1 VSALS
6 RVLASLAEALRAE
19 MDTEAP
25 RVERQDA
32 AGALSISGTE
42 RPASLELV
50 MTFCRPLRIP
60 IAMRRMREQDLWD
73 LWHDP
78 AITFEDPA
86 FDDAMLVRGE
96 PEASVRT
103 LLDAETR
110 ALFVSISERSDDLV
124 LDANRLV
131 VVRRSLDRGVLD
143 LAEEVLVLSR
153 RLLGIQSLERSAYR

>member
-1 VSALS
+1 
-6 RVLASLAEALRAE
+6 
-19 MDTEAP
+19 
-25 RVERQDA
+25 
-32 AGALSISGTE
+32 
-42 RPASLELV
+42 

-60 IAMRRMREQDLWD
+60 IAMRRIREQDLWD

-110 ALFVSISERSDDLV
+110 ALFVRISERSDALV

-131 VVRRSLDRGVLD
+131 VVRRSLDRGVID

>member
-19 MDTEAP
+19 LDTERG
-25 RVERQDA
+25 RVERKDA

-42 RPASLELV
+42 RPALLELV
-50 MTFCRPLRIP
+50 MTFSRPLRIP
-60 IAMRRMREQDLWD
+60 IAMRRMREKDLWD

-78 AITFEDPA
+78 PITFEDPA

-96 PEASVRT
+96 PEDSVRA
-103 LLDAETR
+103 LLDSETR
-110 ALFVSISERSDDLV
+110 ALFVRICECSDDLV
-124 LDANRLV
+124 LSADRLV
-131 VVRRSLDRGVLD
+131 VERRSLDRGVID

-153 RLLGIQSLERSAYR
+153 RLLGIQSSERSAYR